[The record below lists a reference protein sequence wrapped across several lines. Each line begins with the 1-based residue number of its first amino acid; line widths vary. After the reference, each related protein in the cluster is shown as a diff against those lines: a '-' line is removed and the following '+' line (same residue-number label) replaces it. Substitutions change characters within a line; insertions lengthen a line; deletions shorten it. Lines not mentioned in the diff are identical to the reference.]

1 MRVRILRSTGHARR
15 EGDDAG
21 GAAMKQSRMT
31 FATWT
36 KHAPAKPDRTAYRP
50 VRGDYDMMVR
60 EWPTRMAMLKLIESE
75 RRRDDRNDVREILR
89 NEWKPY
95 VVEVR

>member
-1 MRVRILRSTGHARR
+1 
-15 EGDDAG
+15 
-21 GAAMKQSRMT
+21 MKQSKMS
-31 FATWT
+31 FAAWT

-50 VRGDYDMMVR
+50 ARNGDYDMMVR
-60 EWPTRMAMLKLIESE
+60 EWPTRLAMLKTIDSE
-75 RRRDDRNDVREILR
+75 RRQDDRNDVREVLR

>member
-1 MRVRILRSTGHARR
+1 
-15 EGDDAG
+15 
-21 GAAMKQSRMT
+21 MKQSKMS
-31 FATWT
+31 FAAWT
-36 KHAPAKPDRTAYRP
+36 KYAPAKPDRTAYRP
-50 VRGDYDMMVR
+50 VRGDYDMVVR
-60 EWPTRMAMLKLIESE
+60 EWPTRLAMLKLIESE